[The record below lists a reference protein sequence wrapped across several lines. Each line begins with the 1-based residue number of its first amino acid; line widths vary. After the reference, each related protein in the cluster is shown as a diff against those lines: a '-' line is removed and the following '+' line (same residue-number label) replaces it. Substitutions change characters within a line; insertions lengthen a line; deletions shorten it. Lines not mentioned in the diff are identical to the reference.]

1 MGTEESLGKT
11 MERGDLNRVSGD
23 AQEFSK
29 EQRKRSPGNW
39 AKCAE
44 RHSGGKQHKDFLQR
58 KQLGPVGERA
68 GLSAGAGPGVL
79 NPDCPLERGE
89 RDMQRSLAA
98 PSG

>member
-39 AKCAE
+39 AKRSE
-44 RHSGGKQHKDFLQR
+44 RHSGGKPPRTFCK
-58 KQLGPVGERA
+58 GSTW
-68 GLSAGAGPGVL
+68 GL
-79 NPDCPLERGE
+79 LERG
-89 RDMQRSLAA
+89 RGSLQAQGLGFSTQTA
-98 PSG
+98 P